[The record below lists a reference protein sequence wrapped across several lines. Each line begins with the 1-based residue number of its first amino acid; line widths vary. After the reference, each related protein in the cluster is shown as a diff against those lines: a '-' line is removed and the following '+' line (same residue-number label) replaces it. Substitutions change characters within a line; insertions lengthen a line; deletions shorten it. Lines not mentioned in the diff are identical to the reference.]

1 MIPASDTPPDGD
13 FVRYL
18 EQLGLARHQVL
29 TKLSQTAQVVNPKA
43 SQPPVKASREPSST
57 LPAAPAAEVFTVSSL
72 VKPLRWLVLLW
83 VVTQVL
89 SQWLPGAGLLFF
101 PVLLAGAAWWFFRLK
116 NGAVNQIV
124 SRLEDYA
131 DAARKQSQHDLP
143 SSKQSWAK
151 KLSK

>member
-1 MIPASDTPPDGD
+1 MIPAPDTPPDGD

-18 EQLGLARHQVL
+18 EQLGIARHQVS

-43 SQPPVKASREPSST
+43 SQLTVTASRDASST
-57 LPAAPAAEVFTVSSL
+57 LSAAPAAKAFSVSSL

-101 PVLLAGAAWWFFRLK
+101 PVLLAGAAWWFFRFK

-124 SRLEDYA
+124 SRLKDYA
-131 DAARKQSQHDLP
+131 DAARQQSQYDLP
-143 SSKQSWAK
+143 SSLQNRAK